1 MATIGTLAEKD
12 GKLIG
17 KIQTLSIN
25 ASLTFL
31 PNQNRSSPDAP
42 AYRAFRGRTEVG
54 AAWEKTSDNTRR
66 TYYSVRFDDPTFTA
80 PFFANL
86 VAQDE
91 GGFALIWSRPQRRD

>member
-1 MATIGTLAEKD
+1 MATIGTFAEKD

-42 AYRAFRGRTEVG
+42 AYRAFTDE
-54 AAWEKTSDNTRR
+54 RR
-66 TYYSVRFDDPTFTA
+66 
-80 PFFANL
+80 
-86 VAQDE
+86 
-91 GGFALIWSRPQRRD
+91 